1 MKLETNFNI
10 DQVDVL
16 FLLWIY
22 FSLHISLQLLVVYF
36 LQFMHFDF
44 FNIPFLSLILF
55 TTISSDVKYFEVPL
69 MECIWFLIT
78 VNIELPSR
86 RLNTLASLM
95 HFPNTSPNNN
105 DPWPL
110 FALVH
115 CQWSREWRL
124 LTLGV
129 FFNIPCKKGTIS

>member
-22 FSLHISLQLLVVYF
+22 FSLYISLQLLVVYF
-36 LQFMHFDF
+36 LLFMHFGLY
-44 FNIPFLSLILF
+44 NIPFLSLILV

-78 VNIELPSR
+78 VNIELPGRS
-86 RLNTLASLM
+86 LNTLASLM

-105 DPWPL
+105 DPQPL
-110 FALVH
+110 FSLVH
-115 CQWSREWRL
+115 CQWSRE
-124 LTLGV
+124 
-129 FFNIPCKKGTIS
+129 